1 VSYRGHLADNTSST
15 SAPEMLCDARNKI
28 KLKTFTKD
36 NEMFKRLKLDRFFPS
51 QPLLENKFY
60 NSCAVVSSG
69 GSLHKSGLGS
79 FIDSH
84 DLVLRFN
91 NAPTDKHEDDV
102 GSKTDI
108 RTVNSQVVAKPQFRF
123 LEDSFYS
130 KSSVLVWDPSV
141 YNATLEQWYNKPD
154 WPFFEQ
160 FFSKRL
166 MTPEDPLYLLHPE
179 SLWSMWDWLQSVT
192 SWPLLPTPPSSGF
205 LGIILL
211 LQHCSLVHVFEYIP
225 SMRLTK
231 RCHYYDEEDNLGC
244 TLGDWH
250 PLSAEKLVM
259 LSLNTGPDLQ
269 VYKDGYITIPGFS
282 SCDITQPNTS

>member
-1 VSYRGHLADNTSST
+1 MYSIKVFAGLFI
-15 SAPEMLCDARNKI
+15 LILKI
-28 KLKTFTKD
+28 F
-36 NEMFKRLKLDRFFPS
+36 NV
-51 QPLLENKFY
+51 LL
-60 NSCAVVSSG
+60 
-69 GSLHKSGLGS
+69 
-79 FIDSH
+79 
-84 DLVLRFN
+84 
-91 NAPTDKHEDDV
+91 
-102 GSKTDI
+102 
-108 RTVNSQVVAKPQFRF
+108 
-123 LEDSFYS
+123 
-130 KSSVLVWDPSV
+130 
-141 YNATLEQWYNKPD
+141 
-154 WPFFEQ
+154 
-160 FFSKRL
+160 FS
-166 MTPEDPLYLLHPE
+166 E

-192 SWPLLPTPPSSGF
+192 SWPLLPTPHSSGF